1 MLSKT
6 QLETISQRQ
15 KLTMSLTIV
24 ILMVTSTMLVLV
36 QDLSSEEIT
45 PTYVFREGEKITQT
59 SAQSTEQGGQGTW
72 AGSQDSWQ
80 LEDHPVLS
88 DIMWTDPGVASGI
101 IADRS
106 AIEALM
112 PYFSTLLEESN
123 KDDHDNDGVSDLYDL
138 DDDNDGIYDLLE
150 RFDGCYGTDPF
161 DHDNDGI
168 LDAEDW
174 DDDNDGILEGPID
187 VAALEALGLDPLNVS
202 TDRRLDPSIV
212 HPWTGQPVGAFYLA
226 DQNPMDHDN
235 DGVTDEDSDG
245 SGPGS
250 YDEDDDNDARIDQFK
265 WPCDLD
271 SDGIQDYFD
280 NDDDGDGVDDIDDI
294 HPYDASLSTSMS
306 ASSNLYDTAIS
317 WDFNSYR
324 EYSGGVNFLNEELN
338 RVNAPGNTSSGWIGG
353 GMGPNGVAS
362 FTTIVDG
369 DLDGDG
375 IPNFID
381 PDNDNDETPDSADTD
396 DDNDG
401 ILDMVDPDDD
411 NDGIPDVCVNV
422 DFNGDNKGDYDNSV
436 LNGVALSLDISTLT
450 GGQNY
455 IAANGVATSAIN
467 GMGLTVDITVN
478 GNGEVMTATLASG
491 GYGYSVGD
499 DVSIVGGNSGASIIV
514 SSVSTV
520 AFQVPGGDA
529 NNDGILD
536 CEMDYDQDLDD
547 DRLRP
552 FDQNYNAVYDWLDPD
567 MGGTPTPDNLG
578 DISVSGDA
586 NNFEY
591 DLDDDQISN
600 ENDSFPLDKSSD
612 VAAWN
617 CPTMQNP
624 NPTNPDPRCN
634 TRRASYSQFNDWDGD
649 GINNWIDVDDDNDGI
664 IDPLDIDWDCDLDN
678 DGDLHAINGALYRD
692 DGPNSVDSDIDGDGL
707 ENDID
712 WDDDND
718 GILTSTILTMETV
731 ALLISMQMIIS
742 HLHTIQLLMAVT
754 STELKTALL
763 TPITQQTTGT
773 SCSGTILSRMSCLI
787 TTDTML
793 QLLR

>member
-1 MLSKT
+1 M
-6 QLETISQRQ
+6 TI
-15 KLTMSLTIV
+15 I
-24 ILMVTSTMLVLV
+24 ILMLTSTMLAIV
-36 QDLSSEEIT
+36 QDFSAEET
-45 PTYVFREGEKITQT
+45 KPTLQFSEGERITLT
-59 SAQSTEQGGQGTW
+59 SAQSTEQGGQGSW
-72 AGSQDSWQ
+72 NGAQDAWQ

-88 DIMWTDPGVASGI
+88 DLMWSDPGVAAGI
-101 IADRS
+101 ISDEA
-106 AIEALM
+106 AIAALM
-112 PYFSTLLEESN
+112 PYYSTLLEESN

-187 VAALEALGLDPLNVS
+187 IAALEALGLDPRNVS
-202 TDRRLDPSIV
+202 TDRRLDPNVV

-271 SDGIQDYFD
+271 SDGVQDYFD
-280 NDDDGDGVDDIDDI
+280 ADDDNDGVDDITDS
-294 HPYDASLSTSMS
+294 HPYDASITTTH
-306 ASSNLYDTAIS
+306 AQAGNLYDDAIN

-324 EYSGGVNFLNEELN
+324 AYSGGINFLTWELN
-338 RVNAPGNTSSGWIGG
+338 RVNAVNAPSVTSTS
-353 GMGPNGVAS
+353 PNGVPA

-381 PDNDNDETPDSADTD
+381 PDNDNDDTPDSSDTD

-401 ILDMVDPDDD
+401 ILDMSDPDDD
-411 NDGIPDVCVNV
+411 NDGIPDTCMNL
-422 DFNGDNKGDYDNSV
+422 DINGDMLNDFTRVNS
-436 LNGVALSLDISTLT
+436 TPYQT
-450 GGQNY
+450 
-455 IAANGVATSAIN
+455 
-467 GMGLTVDITVN
+467 
-478 GNGEVMTATLASG
+478 
-491 GYGYSVGD
+491 
-499 DVSIVGGNSGASIIV
+499 
-514 SSVSTV
+514 
-520 AFQVPGGDA
+520 PGGDT
-529 NNDGILD
+529 DGIPGID

-552 FDQNYNAVYDWLDPD
+552 FDQNYNAIYDWLDLD

-591 DLDDDQISN
+591 DLDDDQITN
-600 ENDSFPLDKSSD
+600 ENDSFPLNKSSE
-612 VAAWN
+612 VATWN
-617 CPTMQNP
+617 CPTIANP
-624 NPTNPDPRCN
+624 NPVNPDSRCN
-634 TRRASYSQFNDWDGD
+634 TQRASYSQFNDWDGD

-718 GILTSTILTMETV
+718 GISDYYDPDDGNCGVVDYDANDNFANPYYPIADGGTLDGSQDSTPYTDN
-731 ALLISMQMIIS
+731 
-742 HLHTIQLLMAVT
+742 
-754 STELKTALL
+754 STDHWNLVFLA
-763 TPITQQTTGT
+763 Q
-773 SCSGTILSRMSCLI
+773 SFRRCCS
-787 TTDTML
+787 
-793 QLLR
+793 